1 MVGMTTAARRPL
13 IRPRPLAGLLA
24 LAFLL
29 AACGG
34 AGATR
39 TASPSPSAEGAG
51 ASPSSAS
58 GSPAATAQLPAG
70 WTQVVIDE
78 AGFSIG
84 LPGGWQKLSIED
96 VNASG
101 AFDAM
106 KNANPEAA
114 GVLQQAQDA
123 IAAGKIAL
131 FAFDGEPTDAARTFA
146 ANVNVINTGAAS
158 GTAREA
164 ADGMA
169 NVIRQ
174 QVPVTGDVQ
183 ADTVDLPAGA
193 AGVVRYQWK
202 VTGGSGTATD
212 VAVTQYAI
220 LAGGTGYIVSFSIA
234 ADTADEYNPLI
245 EQMARSFSTD

>member
-1 MVGMTTAARRPL
+1 MATMTPAARHVS
-13 IRPRPLAGLLA
+13 IAARPLAALLA
-24 LAFLL
+24 TTLAL

-34 AGATR
+34 GG
-39 TASPSPSAEGAG
+39 ASPTSSTAPSVGG
-51 ASPSSAS
+51 ASPSTAS
-58 GSPAATAQLPAG
+58 GSAAGSDGLAAG
-70 WTQVVIDE
+70 WSHVVIDE

-84 LPGGWQKLSIED
+84 LPGGWKKISIED

-106 KNANPEAA
+106 KSANPEAA

-123 IAAGKIAL
+123 IASGQIAL
-131 FAFDGEPTDAARTFA
+131 FAFDTEPTDASRAFA

-158 GTAREA
+158 GSAREA

-169 NVIRQ
+169 NAIRQ
-174 QVPVTGDVQ
+174 QVPVIGEVQ

-193 AGVVRYQWK
+193 AGVVRYQWR
-202 VTGGSGTATD
+202 VTGTSGAATD

-234 ADTADEYNPLI
+234 ADTASEYGPLI
-245 EQMARSFSTD
+245 EQMARSFSTE